1 MALWLI
7 NCIAKAAEIF
17 EAAIQLDSLNLY
29 CHSDLGTLLGV
40 WSQLDE
46 ALNAYQKA
54 LKIKPGYPLAFR

>member
-17 EAAIQLDSLNLY
+17 EAALQLDSLNLY
-29 CHSDLGTLLGV
+29 CHDDWGTVLED
-40 WSQLDE
+40 WRQFDE
-46 ALNAYQKA
+46 T